1 MHDLTALRKEYTQ
14 DGLDESALTTTPIE
28 LFDAWLRI
36 ALENKIPEPYAMTLA
51 TATPDGRP
59 SARTVL
65 LRQYDPRGLVY
76 FTNYESRKGKETAAN
91 PHGALL
97 FFWAELE
104 RQVRIEGRIEKT
116 SDAESDDYHFK
127 RPVDSRLSAVASPQS
142 EIIASREVIEARVKE
157 LAAKY
162 PDGAVPRPDHWGGYR
177 FVPEY
182 FEFWQGRAGRTH
194 DRLFYRL
201 AKDGS
206 WKTGRLAP

>member
-14 DGLDESALTTTPIE
+14 YGLDESALTATPWE
-28 LFDAWLRI
+28 LFDRWLRI
-36 ALENKIPEPYAMTLA
+36 ALESKLPEPYAMTLA

-76 FTNYESRKGKETAAN
+76 FTNYESRKGKESAAN

-97 FFWAELE
+97 FYWAELE

-116 SDAESDDYHFK
+116 GARESDDYHNK
-127 RPVDSRLSAVASPQS
+127 RPLDSRLSAVASPQS
-142 EIIASREVIEARVKE
+142 EVIANREVIESLVKE
-157 LAAKY
+157 LAARY
-162 PDGAVPRPDHWGGYR
+162 PDGKVPRPAHWGGYR
-177 FVPEY
+177 LVPEY
-182 FEFWQGRAGRTH
+182 FEFWQGRTGRTH

-201 AKDGS
+201 GENGS
-206 WKTGRLAP
+206 WNTGRLAP